1 MEKIKQAINQLGL
14 SDYET
19 RVYFCL
25 LQCEQLTA
33 MELAKAADVPPSKIY
48 SVIRKLENKHY
59 CTRIPGAE
67 KKYNAIVPSNSIS
80 KQIGLLHNQIKQ
92 LTDISEDLDAYYNS
106 RKKNNN
112 ALDYIEVLKDRDLI
126 IQRTNQLEAASHL
139 KILCL
144 LKSPFIHDLTAIVQ
158 GKIVDFMPN
167 VKYINIFDEAELEN
181 KLMPEVMMMF
191 QEHGVEVRLCKNIP
205 VKLAIFDDSTVLINT
220 KDNISNSNTSTALI
234 VHHEDLIRA
243 FSDLFDFYY
252 KQSIPL
258 NEMINPST
266 GAVN

>member
-1 MEKIKQAINQLGL
+1 MEKIKQVLNQLGL

-48 SVIRKLENKHY
+48 SIIRKLENKHY

-67 KKYNAIVPSNSIS
+67 KKYKAIVPSNSIS
-80 KQIGLLHNQIKQ
+80 KQIGFLQNQIKQ

-106 RKKNNN
+106 RKKDSN
-112 ALDYIEVLKDRDLI
+112 ALEYIEVLKDRDLI
-126 IQRTNQLEAASHL
+126 ILRTNQLEAASHT

-144 LKSPFIHDLTAIVQ
+144 LKSPFIHDLTEIVQ
-158 GKIVDFMPN
+158 DKFIEFVPN
-167 VKYINIFDEAELEN
+167 VKYINIFDEAELKN
-181 KLMPEVMMMF
+181 KQMTEVMMMF
-191 QEHGVEVRLCKNIP
+191 QNHGVEVRLCKNIP
-205 VKLAIFDDSTVLINT
+205 VKIAIFDDSTILINT
-220 KDNISNSNTSTALI
+220 KDKISNSNTSTALI
-234 VHHEDLIRA
+234 VHHEDIIRA

-252 KQSIPL
+252 KHSVPL
-258 NEMINPST
+258 NDMLDPST
-266 GAVN
+266 GTVI